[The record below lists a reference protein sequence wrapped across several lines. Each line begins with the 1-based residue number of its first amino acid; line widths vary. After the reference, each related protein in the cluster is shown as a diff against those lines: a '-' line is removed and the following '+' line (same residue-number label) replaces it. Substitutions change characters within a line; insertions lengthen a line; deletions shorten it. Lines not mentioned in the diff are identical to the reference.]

1 MTQKGINLFTGF
13 EEYGRVLS
21 SENKWIARINFC
33 KALPLLGHFSCS
45 LISPNPLP
53 LPTPFPPPSA
63 NNTKTVA
70 VCTWNDW
77 LFTAI
82 WEALICWWLHFGFS
96 GKHEA
101 GTSLRLITAENN
113 RQLQITVPFIVHW
126 NMTYVPLL
134 GHIPFKYA
142 KFSKNIIYIL
152 GARKLNAV
160 W

>member
-1 MTQKGINLFTGF
+1 MTQKGFDLF

-33 KALPLLGHFSCS
+33 KALPLFGHFSCS

-53 LPTPFPPPSA
+53 LPTPFPPPERQIIQRLSPFVRE
-63 NNTKTVA
+63 TT
-70 VCTWNDW
+70 DW

-96 GKHEA
+96 GKHET
-101 GTSLRLITAENN
+101 GTSLRLITTENN

-152 GARKLNAV
+152 DTRKLNAV

>member
-1 MTQKGINLFTGF
+1 MTQKGFDLF

-53 LPTPFPPPSA
+53 PPWTT

-101 GTSLRLITAENN
+101 GTSLRLITTENN

-126 NMTYVPLL
+126 NMIYVPSL

-152 GARKLNAV
+152 DAWKLNAV